1 MFDCLNDFLVDAI
14 SYVESVR
21 LAGHALN
28 FTNFGS
34 RGNPVV
40 AALGLDPEPSCLI
53 LSRQRLGLLPV
64 LPLSGVS
71 LVDWRQG
78 EWSQL
83 FSQLMNSLVILFEI
97 PGNCRLEISFT
108 TAGFYRIFISNRE
121 AQMPGRNQ
129 VKEFIVGNR
138 LSRLLSTRC

>member
-40 AALGLDPEPSCLI
+40 AALGLDPEPSRLI
-53 LSRQRLGLLPV
+53 LSWQRLGLLPI
-64 LPLSGVS
+64 LPLIGVS
-71 LVDWRQG
+71 
-78 EWSQL
+78 
-83 FSQLMNSLVILFEI
+83 
-97 PGNCRLEISFT
+97 
-108 TAGFYRIFISNRE
+108 
-121 AQMPGRNQ
+121 
-129 VKEFIVGNR
+129 
-138 LSRLLSTRC
+138 